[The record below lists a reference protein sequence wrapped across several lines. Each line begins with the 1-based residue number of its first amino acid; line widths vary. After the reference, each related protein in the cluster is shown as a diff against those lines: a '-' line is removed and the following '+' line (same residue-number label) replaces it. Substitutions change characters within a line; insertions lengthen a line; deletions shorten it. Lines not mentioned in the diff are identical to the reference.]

1 MKEAERSRSLAFA
14 ELLKRKEI
22 ETEINDTLKRVSI
35 IFTMNVYQIGPI
47 ILLFPVCH
55 EVCINLV

>member
-14 ELLKRKEI
+14 ELLRRKEI

-35 IFTMNVYQIGPI
+35 IFTMNVY
-47 ILLFPVCH
+47 
-55 EVCINLV
+55 